1 MTDELAGK
9 VAIVTGGA
17 SGLGEGLARRFAAE
31 GAKVLIADVDRDGGA
46 ALAADIGANAQFV
59 EADVSDMGQVSDLV
73 TTAVDRFGGLH
84 VMVNNAGVSG
94 TMHFRLLDDD
104 LADFHK
110 VMSVNLLA
118 VMAGT
123 RDAARH
129 MKDNGGGSI
138 INVTSIGG
146 ILAGGGVMTYRASKA
161 AVIQFTKSAAIEL
174 AHYEIRVNAIAPGNI
189 RTGIV
194 RKSATGED
202 LEKLEEFEARIREQM
217 RNDRPLKR
225 EGTVE
230 DVAEA
235 ALYFATD
242 RSRYVTGTVLP
253 VDGGTVA
260 GKVIV
265 RKSPADAGGASY
277 LAIVRAVD
285 VLSNQPRV
293 AAPVRPEY
301 VVRRVVE
308 LDQFE
313 HAGTA
318 ACSAPIRRRR
328 QGHVRYCAQR
338 ATEVEVRQAR
348 PRSTGRPPPE
358 TSSPRRPCSGAHS
371 PVYRANVH

>member
-1 MTDELAGK
+1 MSNELEGK

-31 GAKVLIADVDRDGGA
+31 GAKVLIGDVDSEAGA
-46 ALAADIGANAQFV
+46 ALAADIGADAYFV
-59 EADVSDMGQVSDLV
+59 EADVSDVAQVSGLV
-73 TTAVDRFGGLH
+73 STAVERFGGLH
-84 VMVNNAGVSG
+84 NAGVSG
-94 TMHFRLLDDD
+94 TMHRRLFDDD
-104 LADFHK
+104 LADFEK
-110 VMSVNLLA
+110 IMAVNLRA

-129 MKDNGGGSI
+129 MSEHGGGSI

-189 RTGIV
+189 RTAIV
-194 RKSATGED
+194 RKSAAGED
-202 LEKLEEFEARIREQM
+202 LEKLEQFEEKIREQM

-225 EGTVE
+225 EGTVD

-265 RKSPADAGGASY
+265 RKPK
-277 LAIVRAVD
+277 
-285 VLSNQPRV
+285 P
-293 AAPVRPEY
+293 
-301 VVRRVVE
+301 
-308 LDQFE
+308 
-313 HAGTA
+313 
-318 ACSAPIRRRR
+318 
-328 QGHVRYCAQR
+328 
-338 ATEVEVRQAR
+338 
-348 PRSTGRPPPE
+348 
-358 TSSPRRPCSGAHS
+358 
-371 PVYRANVH
+371 

>member
-1 MTDELAGK
+1 MTDELKGK

-17 SGLGEGLARRFAAE
+17 SGLGEGLVRRFAAE

-46 ALAADIGANAQFV
+46 ALAADIGANALFV
-59 EADVSDMGQVSDLV
+59 ETDVSDIDQVSGLV
-73 TTAVDRFGGLH
+73 TTAVDHFGGLH
-84 VMVNNAGVSG
+84 VMANNAGVSG

-202 LEKLEEFEARIREQM
+202 LEKLEEFEAKIRQQM
-217 RNDRPLKR
+217 RDDRPLKR

-242 RSRYVTGTVLP
+242 RSRYVTGPILP

-265 RKSPADAGGASY
+265 RKPKANADN
-277 LAIVRAVD
+277 
-285 VLSNQPRV
+285 SN
-293 AAPVRPEY
+293 
-301 VVRRVVE
+301 
-308 LDQFE
+308 
-313 HAGTA
+313 G
-318 ACSAPIRRRR
+318 
-328 QGHVRYCAQR
+328 
-338 ATEVEVRQAR
+338 
-348 PRSTGRPPPE
+348 
-358 TSSPRRPCSGAHS
+358 
-371 PVYRANVH
+371 

>member
-59 EADVSDMGQVSDLV
+59 EADVSDMDQVSDLV

-235 ALYFATD
+235 AFYFATD

-265 RKSPADAGGASY
+265 RKSPADADGA
-277 LAIVRAVD
+277 
-285 VLSNQPRV
+285 
-293 AAPVRPEY
+293 
-301 VVRRVVE
+301 
-308 LDQFE
+308 
-313 HAGTA
+313 
-318 ACSAPIRRRR
+318 
-328 QGHVRYCAQR
+328 
-338 ATEVEVRQAR
+338 
-348 PRSTGRPPPE
+348 
-358 TSSPRRPCSGAHS
+358 TS
-371 PVYRANVH
+371 